1 MVLSLLAESEVWV
14 PLSDIVFTPK
24 KIPHNWT
31 YLSSN
36 SNYEYNANMYCTVI
50 LFKPVVWLE
59 VSHNGF
65 LLTGL
70 MSK

>member
-1 MVLSLLAESEVWV
+1 MVLSLLVESEACV
-14 PLSDIVFTPK
+14 PLPDIVFTPK
-24 KIPHNWT
+24 KIPHSRT
-31 YLSSN
+31 YLSSD
-36 SNYEYNANMYCTVI
+36 SNYEYNTDMHCTVI
-50 LFKPVVWLE
+50 LFKPVVWLK